1 MEDFQIKTENNSLK
15 ETEKTIDLKKPGK
28 MNYSTMISNEN
39 RKTQFTLGTDK
50 PILATEA
57 KENYKKFEIE
67 SLSNTFN
74 LE

>member
-39 RKTQFTLGTDK
+39 RKGV
-50 PILATEA
+50 I
-57 KENYKKFEIE
+57 
-67 SLSNTFN
+67 
-74 LE
+74 